1 METGQKEGQI
11 LQLRTEHR
19 RQRVPVFGVEERLHR
34 LDQLRPATQVF
45 VTLPL
50 LLGKVTARLV
60 FSHQGVG
67 LLPEGLQDVRQL
79 LDHLTNG
86 GTGSDPFHSF
96 FLGENEHG

>member
-1 METGQKEGQI
+1 METDQKEGQI

-19 RQRVPVFGVEERLHR
+19 RQRALVFGVEERLHR
-34 LDQLRPATQVF
+34 FDQLRSAIQVF

-67 LLPEGLQDVRQL
+67 LLSEGLQDVRQL

-86 GTGSDPFHSF
+86 GAGSNPFHSF
-96 FLGENEHG
+96 LLPGN